1 MKAVDSEK
9 TPSLYYRD
17 FTITKNVTR
26 KFRVGMCNNPG
37 NGKATD
43 VAIYSLSYKQSAC
56 LVQKKKG
63 FSQQNHDDTQRDYS
77 IFLHLLSSIN
87 ISADDFEFVSS
98 AYSSL
103 AENINLQ
110 NNQIEELYNE
120 EIINWKIP
128 CRHEI
133 KPCNHNLSSATLL
146 DAVHITAKQCNNEPP
161 KDVKDVLKEQY
172 RALCGGGDLDPME
185 KLTLVPCFNYCS
197 AFGYETG
204 PASECVTKINFAH
217 IDDKSIAEKAISIL
231 KVDLVVRT
239 TKKCNQIPVERH
251 LVDLMAVYGGNNE
264 KEYSEKILNF
274 LLGPEC
280 LKTEVW
286 GNVFGHKSFGK
297 VILNLFQSDFKKWH
311 IFLQTFEDKKLLSE
325 NMQLFF
331 TLFNSKEFMHVL
343 ALSSLSEQWKHF
355 FEDFVLKETKIWT
368 EESKVLKT
376 VEVCLNTENV
386 SHEGMPI
393 LLDIL
398 WTHVAFKDNDI
409 KDTVKR
415 LTNSILLKLQSN
427 VEYHSLWLQQFRRTT
442 KHDHLWK
449 TLLQKSLR
457 GWLQYDSSD
466 GKPESSSLHFHR
478 KVIQLLSYPDFY
490 KLTRTYLDFFISE
503 VKLQQQKMALDG
515 EFWNTKDIECVQQCF
530 AQPSVNWTLWNEVF
544 DTIICVPTL
553 TWEVETK
560 RKDLCISD
568 MLLTQCADIK
578 SETDVPRDDN
588 TGETTLQ
595 LIEDEKA
602 QSPNTEE
609 RSENEKKYDDSSDR
623 DGSAKKGLGIA
634 LFLNNVRKNNPLSH
648 SPVKQYIK
656 EIELSLNKLA
666 SSDLSNT
673 TENKY
678 NTPEEQTVVY
688 VEDQKHSGNNENIEL
703 IFQSTDHQTQ
713 EELREER
720 LASQNAHVLKT
731 GLAYCFK
738 YILWTDIIFKYTANV
753 RAFELFVNF
762 VKDMLSHLFELV
774 KDDTITSATCKF
786 VCANGNEDKVAKL
799 VELSK
804 QEITYEK
811 LSTLVNK
818 YKQFDT
824 I

>member
-1 MKAVDSEK
+1 V
-9 TPSLYYRD
+9 YR
-17 FTITKNVTR
+17 FAFLR
-26 KFRVGMCNNPG
+26 K
-37 NGKATD
+37 
-43 VAIYSLSYKQSAC
+43 
-56 LVQKKKG
+56 
-63 FSQQNHDDTQRDYS
+63 
-77 IFLHLLSSIN
+77 LLQ
-87 ISADDFEFVSS
+87 E
-98 AYSSL
+98 
-103 AENINLQ
+103 
-110 NNQIEELYNE
+110 
-120 EIINWKIP
+120 
-128 CRHEI
+128 
-133 KPCNHNLSSATLL
+133 PCNHNLSSATLL

-251 LVDLMAVYGGNNE
+251 LVDLMAVCDDNEE
-264 KEYSEKILNF
+264 KECSEKILNF
-274 LLGPEC
+274 LLGQEC
-280 LKTEVW
+280 PKTEVW
-286 GNVFGHKSFGK
+286 RNVFSHALFSK
-297 VILNLFQSDFKKWH
+297 VILNLFRSDFEKWH
-311 IFLQTFEDKKLLSE
+311 TFLQKLENEKLLSE

-376 VEVCLNTENV
+376 VE
-386 SHEGMPI
+386 
-393 LLDIL
+393 
-398 WTHVAFKDNDI
+398 DNDI

-442 KHDHLWK
+442 KHDHLWEK
-449 TLLQKSLR
+449 LLQASLQ
-457 GWLQYDSSD
+457 GWLQHGFLD
-466 GKPESSSLHFHR
+466 GTAESASHFHR
-478 KVIQLLSYPDFY
+478 NMLQLLSYPDFY
-490 KLTRTYLDFFISE
+490 KLPRTYLDLFISE
-503 VKLQQQKMALDG
+503 VKSQQQKMALDG
-515 EFWNTKDIECVQQCF
+515 DFWNTEDIECVQQYL
-530 AQPSVNWTLWNEVF
+530 AQKSVDWTLWNEVF
-544 DTIICVPTL
+544 DTMICVPTL

-560 RKDLCISD
+560 REDLCISD
-568 MLLTQCADIK
+568 MLSTQCDDIK
-578 SETDVPRDDN
+578 DETAVPRDDN

-786 VCANGNEDKVAKL
+786 
-799 VELSK
+799 
-804 QEITYEK
+804 
-811 LSTLVNK
+811 
-818 YKQFDT
+818 
-824 I
+824 